1 MSHISK
7 SWQLCLKRM
16 IDVIAAA
23 FLLVALSP
31 IIVITA
37 MAIFFKL
44 GRPVLFRQLRPG
56 LAGNPFVI
64 LKFRTMSNMRGR
76 DGDLLPDVD
85 RLDNFG
91 KYIRSLSL
99 DELPQLFNVLSGK
112 MSLVG
117 PRPLLTE
124 YLPLYSPR
132 QATRHNMRPGITG
145 NAQVNGRNEAS
156 WEKRLE
162 LDVWYVENWSLW
174 LDFKILLATCRI
186 VISRKGVNQKN
197 RATVDKFRGTQL

>member
-1 MSHISK
+1 M
-7 SWQLCLKRM
+7 
-16 IDVIAAA
+16 IAAA

-31 IIVITA
+31 IIVVTA
-37 MAIFFKL
+37 VAIFFKL

-56 LAGNPFVI
+56 LSGNPFVI
-64 LKFRTMSNMRGR
+64 LKFRTMSNTRGE
-76 DGDLLPDVD
+76 DGELLPDVD

-99 DELPQLFNVLSGK
+99 DELPQLFNVLTGK

-132 QATRHNMRPGITG
+132 QAARHNMRPGITG
-145 NAQVNGRNEAS
+145 YAQVNGRNEAK

-162 LDVWYVENWSLW
+162 FDVWYVENWSLW

-186 VISRKGVNQKN
+186 VISRKGVNQFN